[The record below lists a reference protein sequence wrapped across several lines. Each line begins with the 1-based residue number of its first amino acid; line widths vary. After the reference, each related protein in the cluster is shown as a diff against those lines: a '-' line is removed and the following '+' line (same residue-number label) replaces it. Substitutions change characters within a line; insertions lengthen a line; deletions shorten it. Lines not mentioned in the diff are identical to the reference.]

1 MWIVWISG
9 KRKLL
14 QVAAELIHTDKENTV
29 VHTALVTYTILL
41 MKIKGSVLEAE
52 RHGEAI
58 MDVMTQKVSISDLV
72 LFCNKSV
79 IRHTE
84 SGQKYF

>member
-14 QVAAELIHTDKENTV
+14 EVTAELIHIDKENTV
-29 VHTALVTYTILL
+29 VHAALVTYTTLL
-41 MKIKGSVLEAE
+41 MKIKGPVLEVE

-58 MDVMTQKVSISDLV
+58 MDVMINKVSLSDLL
-72 LFCNKSV
+72 LFCNKFV
-79 IRHTE
+79 IHYIKI
-84 SGQKYF
+84 GQKYF